1 MKQTLSVADFA
12 IILELVNRE
21 MVRIEHHQKERKTT
35 LEKFGLREEPRW
47 VLEED
52 QRYQDL
58 QHLKQSLQNLNVEVE
73 TPKVEVE
80 TNEP

>member
-12 IILELVNRE
+12 IILELVNKE
-21 MVRIEHHQKERKTT
+21 IVEIERFKENRKRSV
-35 LEKFGLREEPRW
+35 EKYGLK
-47 VLEED
+47 ED
-52 QRYQDL
+52 QQGLFIENQRYQDL

>member
-12 IILELVNRE
+12 IIFELVNRE
-21 MVRIEHHQKERKTT
+21 TEGIEHYLKHCKDTV
-35 LEKFGLREEPRW
+35 GLLGTKKRAN
-47 VLEED
+47 

-58 QHLKQSLQNLNVEVE
+58 KHLKQSLQNLNVEVE

>member
-12 IILELVNRE
+12 LILELINRE
-21 MVRIEHHQKERKTT
+21 IGKIERYLEECAETM
-35 LEKFGLREEPRW
+35 EKFGIRKQTESLLIEK
-47 VLEED
+47 

-58 QHLKQSLQNLNVEVE
+58 LHLKQSLQNLNVEVE